1 MEKPPVFRA
10 DDLRNI
16 KQSYDENGFVCVW
29 LLKQE
34 ECDELVRVLAC
45 CARLPSAT
53 QELKLG
59 ARGQVLEQ
67 WRELILEQPWTD
79 EYKITLQG
87 ADGRELD
94 VNR

>member
-1 MEKPPVFRA
+1 MQQHPVFRP
-10 DDLRNI
+10 DDVLNI
-16 KQSYDENGFVCVW
+16 QKSYEENGFVCVR

-45 CARLPSAT
+45 GARPPAAT

-59 ARGQVLEQ
+59 ARRQVMEQ
-67 WRELILEQPWTD
+67 WRELILAQPWTD
-79 EYKITLQG
+79 EYKIKVR
-87 ADGRELD
+87 APDGRELD